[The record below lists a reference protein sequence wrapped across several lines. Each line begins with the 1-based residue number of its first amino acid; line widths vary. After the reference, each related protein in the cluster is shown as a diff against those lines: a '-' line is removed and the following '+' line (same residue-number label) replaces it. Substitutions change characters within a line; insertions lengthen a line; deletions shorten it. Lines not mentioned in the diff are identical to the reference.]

1 MRAWAF
7 FSPSLHPILDG
18 RKRHKDAVV
27 APAVPTRRPVGQA
40 VLDHQS
46 YRQVNHAVRVLT
58 AGWRQIR
65 QVSMAVLLTCRT
77 RMLRLRDHEI
87 TRTPQGEIPQGVQ
100 RPLALLVPI
109 GLVTT
114 PRTRLSRVGAT
125 GRDDLWRW
133 QVGTRGHPFGGIGSI
148 RTRTEHGLV
157 LRARMLGR
165 ELYDKGPSGAIPKPG
180 KDAIVSK
187 YALLRRVLARRQPFF
202 EDIQAL
208 TRYMVFDSWHH
219 LMDFMIQGLEL
230 PPQLDTS

>member
-27 APAVPTRRPVGQA
+27 APEVPTRRPVGQA

-77 RMLRLRDHEI
+77 IMLRLRDHEI

-114 PRTRLSRVGAT
+114 TRTRLSRVGAT

-133 QVGTRGHPFGGIGSI
+133 HVGTRGHPFGGIGSI

-165 ELYDKGPSGAIPKPG
+165 ELYDKCPSGAIPKPG
-180 KDAIVSK
+180 KDAIVSEIDVLV
-187 YALLRRVLARRQPFF
+187 YAVAVERLLLHKRP
-202 EDIQAL
+202 
-208 TRYMVFDSWHH
+208 
-219 LMDFMIQGLEL
+219 
-230 PPQLDTS
+230 